1 MAGDPTVFSGQTSP
15 ASTDK
20 AMSLTE
26 GLRPWQ
32 PEKIYYFYNPT
43 HDIFA
48 GQGPQYSSK
57 DISPSRH
64 VSYEMLA
71 AQAYAYHR
79 TQGSDVVQ
87 RAIDNHTLDS
97 SPSPEAQMVTDTVR
111 LICGKSLVPSGVTD
125 DVFAGVVPGGIPFQR
140 APGFV
145 AVQHPGPTL
154 EIGDPWSYYHQFWQ
168 AHGLD
173 HLASI
178 VPLEVTVKVGGD
190 ALVIPLVIDNPLDS
204 TINVTLSVQAPNGWE
219 VRPVPPVAVEAH
231 TRYYL
236 RVQAAAPATKLPGW
250 QQFTVSAQS
259 GNESIGTV
267 PVRVELSTGWVL
279 PQ

>member
-1 MAGDPTVFSGQTSP
+1 
-15 ASTDK
+15 
-20 AMSLTE
+20 
-26 GLRPWQ
+26 
-32 PEKIYYFYNPT
+32 
-43 HDIFA
+43 
-48 GQGPQYSSK
+48 
-57 DISPSRH
+57 
-64 VSYEMLA
+64 
-71 AQAYAYHR
+71 
-79 TQGSDVVQ
+79 
-87 RAIDNHTLDS
+87 
-97 SPSPEAQMVTDTVR
+97 
-111 LICGKSLVPSGVTD
+111 VPSGVTD